1 MHLSLYRKYRPK
13 SFSDVVGQEHI
24 TKILQKEVEG
34 GRVHHAYIFTGSRG
48 TGKTTCAKILA
59 KAINCENSQ
68 NGNPCLS
75 CDICADIENGS
86 VLDIVEIDAASN
98 TGVDNIRDLKEE
110 AMFTPARG
118 KYRVFIIDEVH
129 MLSSNAFNALLKI
142 LEEPPKH
149 VVFILATTEVD
160 EVLPTVLSRCQ
171 RFDFK
176 RITGEKIAERL
187 KFVANQ
193 EGFKISDDA
202 AMLIA
207 KISDGALRDAL
218 SILEQ
223 CSVYSNDITAET
235 VAAAAG
241 IAGREYITKVLGFVK
256 NGELGPCLEVL
267 SELYSGGK
275 NLVNFIEEL
284 AVAFRDVM
292 VLKCSGGNEELLNCM
307 PDEVPF
313 YKEYAATV
321 SMDWCLEKLSVLKNG
336 IDGVGKSFNDRVFSE
351 LMLVRLC
358 KGAGVF
364 EEKVPEAVK
373 ETKPAPKKVLEAKP
387 EKKEEVKEEI
397 KEEPKEEKR
406 EEPQKTAPMSFDK
419 WNEVLINLSGKS
431 PMLSSILS
439 GSEAKCDSESVYVI
453 PENEFFH
460 TVIRKDNNAA
470 LLSAAIE
477 EVSGKQYK
485 LKVAAVKA
493 KTKISPLEE
502 LARRAEEEGI
512 KVNRED

>member
-13 SFSDVVGQEHI
+13 TFSDVVGQEHI
-24 TKILQKEVEG
+24 TGILQKEVAS

-59 KAINCENSQ
+59 KAINCESHD

-75 CDICADIENGS
+75 CSICEDIDNGS

-187 KFVANQ
+187 KYVADK

-202 AMLIA
+202 ARLIA
-207 KISDGALRDAL
+207 KISDGALRDGL

-223 CSVYSNDITAET
+223 CSVYSADITSET
-235 VAAAAG
+235 VALAAG
-241 IAGREYITKVLGFVK
+241 IAGREYITRVLEYIKG
-256 NGELGPCLEVL
+256 GDLGACLNVL
-267 SELYSGGK
+267 AELYSGGK
-275 NLVNFIEEL
+275 NLVNFIEEV
-284 AVAFRDVM
+284 AVAMRDVM
-292 VLKCSGGNEELLNCM
+292 VLKCSEGNEELLNCM

-313 YKEYAATV
+313 YKDFAASV
-321 SMDWCLEKLSVLKNG
+321 SMEWCLNKLAVLKDG
-336 IDGVGKSFNDRVFSE
+336 IDGVGKSFNDRVFAE

-358 KGAGVF
+358 KGTDVF
-364 EEKVPEAVK
+364 EIKRAEAPAETVK
-373 ETKPAPKKVLEAKP
+373 PVPAPKKAE
-387 EKKEEVKEEI
+387 EKKEKAPEIIEEPKAEVKEEP
-397 KEEPKEEKR
+397 KKSEPEAF
-406 EEPQKTAPMSFDK
+406 TK
-419 WNEVLINLSGKS
+419 WNDVLISLGAKS
-431 PMLSSILS
+431 PMLSNILA
-439 GSEAKCDSESVYVI
+439 GSEAKCDGEAVYVI

-460 TVIRKDNNAA
+460 TMIRKDNNAA
-470 LLSAAIE
+470 LLLSSIQ

-485 LKVAAVKA
+485 LKVAAVKV
-493 KTKISPLEE
+493 KTKVSPLEE
-502 LARRAEEEGI
+502 LAKRAEEEGI
-512 KVNRED
+512 KVIRED